1 MSAQGAS
8 PETPPRV
15 VAREAHRASYPDPVA
30 LRAGEPMRLTGRED
44 VWDGWRRLWA
54 VAEDGREG
62 WVPDDLPAPAETCAA
77 AGDAGGRRATATRDY
92 GAAELDCAPGDA
104 LAVLE
109 RRNGWALCR
118 DARGAVGWIPLRRLD
133 V

>member
-1 MSAQGAS
+1 
-8 PETPPRV
+8 
-15 VAREAHRASYPDPVA
+15 
-30 LRAGEPMRLTGRED
+30 MRLTGRGD
-44 VWDGWRRLWA
+44 IWDGWRRLWD
-54 VAEDGREG
+54 VAADRREG
-62 WVPDDLPAPAETCAA
+62 WVPGDLPASAETCGA
-77 AGDAGGRRATATRDY
+77 AGDAGGRVATAARDY

-109 RRNGWALCR
+109 RRHGWALCR